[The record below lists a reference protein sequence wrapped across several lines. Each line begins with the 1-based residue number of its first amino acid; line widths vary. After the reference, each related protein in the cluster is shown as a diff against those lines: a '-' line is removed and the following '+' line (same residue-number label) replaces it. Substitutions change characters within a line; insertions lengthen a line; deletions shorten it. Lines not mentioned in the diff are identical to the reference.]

1 MKKEIARN
9 DSIAKEIE
17 KWRTE
22 ANTKYEIGK
31 RHGEGYE
38 QEFIDAY
45 ASLKKAIQA
54 AKKLSK
60 PSVNLQELTTQSDS
74 VKNALLAAKAEL
86 DDKAT
91 YFAESDEDD
100 AAEEFRNRS
109 AKITQVLK

>member
-1 MKKEIARN
+1 M
-9 DSIAKEIE
+9 
-17 KWRTE
+17 
-22 ANTKYEIGK
+22 
-31 RHGEGYE
+31 
-38 QEFIDAY
+38 
-45 ASLKKAIQA
+45 
-54 AKKLSK
+54 
-60 PSVNLQELTTQSDS
+60 NLQELTTQSDS